1 MDLVTVKILNSLMVL
16 SVNYV
21 IIVVILVNQKNQT
34 SVYLQNKILLL

>member
-1 MDLVTVKILNSLMVL
+1 MDLVSVKIMNSLMVL